1 MTPVPRAL
9 ALAAGLAA
17 LGLACAGLLAAWLSP
32 GIVLAW
38 AALAAM
44 CG

>member
-1 MTPVPRAL
+1 MTRAL
-9 ALAAGLAA
+9 AWAAGV
-17 LGLACAGLLAAWLSP
+17 LACAGLLAAWLSP

-38 AALAAM
+38 AALASL